1 MTPSSFSRISQRLL
15 TRQTCIIR
23 LSNGLVGDGLVTSCD
38 AFGSLVVQP
47 DLPQYPNILRNSA
60 CKMGEQ
66 YIHKPKKEIFGFL
79 KTWYLTARVLC
90 FLRTWDLTA
99 RGWSK
104 LVPFNNHAYMNLSYV
119 GMIWFCVR
127 FQTMLRSLACT
138 SKKMTIREFN
148 LTWLLRVA
156 VLFFF
161 IDEIVISL
169 YILAHSHLSNMHR
182 HGTSQSWNIPVVLAR
197 GRAEVALG
205 FYYKTFFIY
214 RTCVRRAPPSPVRAC
229 LLCGKWCAVV
239 VQEHDPQDLFHM

>member
-99 RGWSK
+99 RGWSNWLHSTTMPTWTCLMLEWFDFVSGFK
-104 LVPFNNHAYMNLSYV
+104 LCWGA
-119 GMIWFCVR
+119 W
-127 FQTMLRSLACT
+127 
-138 SKKMTIREFN
+138 
-148 LTWLLRVA
+148 
-156 VLFFF
+156 
-161 IDEIVISL
+161 
-169 YILAHSHLSNMHR
+169 
-182 HGTSQSWNIPVVLAR
+182 LAR
-197 GRAEVALG
+197 P
-205 FYYKTFFIY
+205 K
-214 RTCVRRAPPSPVRAC
+214 
-229 LLCGKWCAVV
+229 KWQSTNSTWHGC
-239 VQEHDPQDLFHM
+239 